1 MKLSDEQFKKEVD
14 FAKKESE
21 KMGIKTLELRIKYR
35 DLSIE
40 QIEDLLF
47 NFMGTTQGKVF
58 SITKVENLE

>member
-1 MKLSDEQFKKEVD
+1 
-14 FAKKESE
+14 
-21 KMGIKTLELRIKYR
+21 MGIKTLELRIKYR